1 MCPLTTVNMD
11 QIRTVAI
18 LAVAFLA
25 AMLASLAARAIYLLD
40 KLKASSTDKP
50 KP

>member
-1 MCPLTTVNMD
+1 MTVNAD

-25 AMLASLAARAIYLLD
+25 AILASLAARVIYLLD
-40 KLKASSTDKP
+40 KLKTSSTGKP